1 MFSEIKEQNC
11 KSGSSSSLEQFLRAL
26 RNAVSQAGVLI
37 LPQQNL
43 THSSHAVSFFQST
56 GGRKGGRE
64 GGGRE
69 KKLCVNVAVVQ

>member
-1 MFSEIKEQNC
+1 MFSEIEQNC

-26 RNAVSQAGVLI
+26 RNVVSQAGVLI

-43 THSSHAVSFFQST
+43 TRSSHVVSFFQST

-64 GGGRE
+64 RGGRK